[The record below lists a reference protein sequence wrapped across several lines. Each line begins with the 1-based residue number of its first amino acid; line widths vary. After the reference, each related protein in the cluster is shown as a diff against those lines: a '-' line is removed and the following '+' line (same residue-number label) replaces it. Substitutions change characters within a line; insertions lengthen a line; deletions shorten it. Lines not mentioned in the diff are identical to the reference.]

1 MLLSITPKL
10 FNAQK
15 MYSFLKVTPDIKDAV
30 HYPTEKMELLTTEST
45 TINELF
51 MYAKKI
57 RKSNDVALMLLKE
70 FISGE
75 LIALMLELK
84 KEYKLK

>member
-1 MLLSITPKL
+1 MLLSVTPKL

-30 HYPTEKMELLTTEST
+30 HYPLEKMELLTTESK

-51 MYAKKI
+51 MYAKKS
-57 RKSNDVALMLLKE
+57 KKTNDLALVLLKG
-70 FISGE
+70 FISQE
-75 LIALMLELK
+75 LKGLMEELK